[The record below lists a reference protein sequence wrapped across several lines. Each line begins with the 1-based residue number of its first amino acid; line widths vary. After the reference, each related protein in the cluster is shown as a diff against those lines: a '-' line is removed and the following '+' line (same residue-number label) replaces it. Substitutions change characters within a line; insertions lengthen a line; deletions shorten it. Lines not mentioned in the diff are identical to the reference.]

1 MTLEELMQQYDF
13 VRVEMQ
19 FKGNVPQH
27 LRDQRWS
34 NEEDGLVVIERTSHY
49 EVEIEVD
56 WTAHSLY
63 PKTLEALQT
72 ILDSLEPL
80 N

>member
-13 VRVEMQ
+13 VRVDMA
-19 FKGNVPQH
+19 FKGDVPQH
-27 LRDQRWS
+27 LRDQRWA
-34 NEEDGLVVIERTSHY
+34 NEEDGLVVIDRTACY

-63 PKTLEALQT
+63 PRTLEALQA
-72 ILDSLEPL
+72 ILDSLEAL
-80 N
+80 K